1 MISLFNITLS
11 NLMYGSQSC
20 LEVMVLKL
28 TFSKKKDYPSHLK
41 QLQQLICYSSKNIKL
56 KNYLVKDV
64 RFIRCSRPYNDSE
77 MKLLNPSTIDTYIIN
92 HNWTQIIYQS
102 SLDK

>member
-28 TFSKKKDYPSHLK
+28 TFSKKRLSISFETITTANLLFFKKYQIKKLPC
-41 QLQQLICYSSKNIKL
+41 QGRAIYSL
-56 KNYLVKDV
+56 
-64 RFIRCSRPYNDSE
+64 F
-77 MKLLNPSTIDTYIIN
+77 
-92 HNWTQIIYQS
+92 
-102 SLDK
+102 